1 MDYQLELANSKI
13 KELQE
18 RVIQLESTQVQDQSE
33 NLATIEHQRIKM
45 EALYEQLD
53 LAHADFQ
60 QYRCRMEDRL
70 YRYEDYI
77 DELEQKCQKLPEYEE
92 YITLLEDKLDALTL
106 RCNEQQAELDYHKR
120 SLTSQIEKLKQQ
132 YSLRLIESQDHIIRL
147 QRQMKEKD
155 KENSIVSA
163 NSSTILEPMG
173 EIQSELNKNIK
184 LLNLKLR
191 QYNS

>member
-53 LAHADFQ
+53 LARSDFQ

-70 YRYEDYI
+70 DRYEDYI
-77 DELEQKCQKLPEYEE
+77 DELERKCQKLPEYEE

-120 SLTSQIEKLKQQ
+120 SLASQIEKLKQQ

-163 NSSTILEPMG
+163 NSSTILEPMS
-173 EIQSELNKNIK
+173 EI
-184 LLNLKLR
+184 
-191 QYNS
+191 